1 MLGKGCIYYVSKSG
15 KLSSGH
21 RTRKDQLSFQPQ
33 RRATLHSFHMLTRL
47 CSKSFK
53 PRFSSMWNE
62 NFQTDKLGLEKAE
75 EPEIKLPTFVGS
87 WRKQVSS
94 RKIPTFASLMM
105 WKLLSVWIT
114 KKLWKIL
121 KDMGISDHLT
131 CLLRNLYVGQ
141 YRRHRSCGFNPWVR
155 KVPWRRP
162 WHPTPVYLLGESCG
176 QRSLVGYRLS
186 GGKQLGTT
194 EVDERAHTC
203 IASLILPM
211 CSISCWEEIVETW
224 LYLYFCLFLCTS
236 LSVITSCF
244 LKLYYY

>member
-33 RRATLHSFHMLTRL
+33 RRARLHSFHMLTRL

-131 CLLRNLYVGQ
+131 CLLRNLFAGQ
-141 YRRHRSCGFNPWVR
+141 EAIVR
-155 KVPWRRP
+155 TGYGTKDWFQIGKWAVYC
-162 WHPTPVYLLGESCG
+162 HPDYLIYM
-176 QRSLVGYRLS
+176 Q
-186 GGKQLGTT
+186 
-194 EVDERAHTC
+194 
-203 IASLILPM
+203 IASCEMHEKLDESQAGIK
-211 CSISCWEEIVETW
+211 IAGRNTN
-224 LYLYFCLFLCTS
+224 TS
-236 LSVITSCF
+236 DMQMTPS
-244 LKLYYY
+244 